1 MATTKIDLSVVML
14 KKSLAA
20 NGLPQYGTKEQMLA
34 RLLGGG
40 EKKKPGPKPN
50 GDGTLPKKRKAT
62 STSSMA
68 AVILDPCTS
77 GTASGPVACAGVGG
91 CHVVSSAGS
100 GSGSSSSFRPRS
112 RRTSGASFAAW
123 HRRTRRCTYP
133 CARTGRHR
141 R

>member
-1 MATTKIDLSVVML
+1 MLLTRKGGAVGETCTFRNRKTQKTKDRQKMATTKIDLSVVML

-62 STSSMA
+62 STSKAKPA
-68 AVILDPCTS
+68 ALLR
-77 GTASGPVACAGVGG
+77 
-91 CHVVSSAGS
+91 
-100 GSGSSSSFRPRS
+100 RPRVAQ
-112 RRTSGASFAAW
+112 R
-123 HRRTRRCTYP
+123 P
-133 CARTGRHR
+133 PRHR
-141 R
+141 TTTTTSVKTATTTTATTTTTR